1 MDAGTPQP
9 EGIQASLLFGA
20 RPRKLITRATAMRT
34 RLVGSAYLGFGQLT
48 RVFSYI
54 DTLHQRDLYI
64 FINLQN
70 VIIYSISDC
79 QRPRSTRDRGE
90 REWMKHGH
98 LLRSKASHD
107 ELDRL
112 AQ

>member
-34 RLVGSAYLGFGQLT
+34 HLVGGANLGFGELT

-79 QRPRSTRDRGE
+79 QVYPQPRRARGDEARALITFKGLTR
-90 REWMKHGH
+90 
-98 LLRSKASHD
+98 
-107 ELDRL
+107 
-112 AQ
+112 